1 MSRKKQGQVPASESP
16 EIARLFQVAPEAA
29 PAPAAETKER
39 SLEDQYMDR
48 LHAFLVEANEA
59 RAMSEFVGALTWAL
73 ARVAS
78 HYGRPFIAG
87 DIVRRFGGY
96 LCNMEDQK
104 AAAAEAAE
112 ARAAGRPLN

>member
-16 EIARLFQVAPEAA
+16 EIARLFQVAPEA
-29 PAPAAETKER
+29 APAAETKER

-78 HYGRPFIAG
+78 HYCRPFIAG

-112 ARAAGRPLN
+112 VRAAGRPFN